1 MTNSYP
7 IVFEVEDDGAVS
19 AYVPDLP
26 VYAAADSPKEAERA
40 IRRLLGAYL
49 EERALR
55 RQQLPAPRTTVKV
68 ARVTIGRR
76 EPVVEIVSAAA
87 LLGHARSAAKAAA
100 SRRNGARG
108 GRPPGASRRRAR

>member
-1 MTNSYP
+1 MTTSYP

-26 VYAAADSPKEAERA
+26 VYAAADSPTQAERA
-40 IRRLLGAYL
+40 IRRLLAAYL
-49 EERALR
+49 DEQALR
-55 RQQLPAPRTTVKV
+55 GKQLPEPRTTVKV

-76 EPVVEIVSAAA
+76 EPVVRIVSAAA
-87 LLGHARSAAKAAA
+87 LLGHVRSAAKAAA

-108 GRPPGASRRRAR
+108 GRPAGAGRRRTR

>member
-1 MTNSYP
+1 MTSSYP
-7 IVFEVEDDGAVS
+7 IVFEVEEDGAVS

-26 VYAAADSPKEAERA
+26 LYAAADNAKQAERA
-40 IRRLLGAYL
+40 IRELLGAYL
-49 EERALR
+49 EEQAAR
-55 RQQLPAPRTTVKV
+55 RRRLPPPRTTVKV

-76 EPVVEIVSAAA
+76 EPMVKIVSAAA

-108 GRPPGASRRRAR
+108 GRPAGSRRRTR